1 MLHPASPVRDFDA
14 SAPRRRQRAIE
25 DLAGGLSRWR
35 LAWALAR
42 SDIMHR
48 YRGSV
53 LGPFWLTLST
63 AVMLVA
69 LGFLYGRLFRMDIA
83 TYLPWLSVSLIVW
96 NMIAQMITDATTS
109 LTGAQDVVRQMPL
122 PYSVHA
128 LRVVF
133 RNAVVAAH
141 NLPLIAVVFAVFG
154 VAPGWTMLL
163 ALPGMVLIA
172 VAAFAAAG
180 LLGMACA
187 RFRDIPPIVGSV
199 MQIAFFCSPVLW
211 PPTLLGEW
219 QWLAT
224 LNPFFAIMETVRAPL
239 VAAPS
244 ATLLLDWL
252 SALAWTGSLVVAAWV
267 FFVRF
272 RGRIAFW
279 V

>member
-1 MLHPASPVRDFDA
+1 MRHADSPVHDYDA
-14 SAPRRRQRAIE
+14 AHPRRRERAIE
-25 DLAGGLSRWR
+25 DLQGGLARWR

-42 SDIMHR
+42 GDITHR

-63 AVMLVA
+63 AVMLTA
-69 LGFLYGRLFRMDIA
+69 LGVLYAKLFKMDV
-83 TYLPWLSVSLIVW
+83 TSYLPWLAVSLIVW
-96 NMIAQMITDATTS
+96 ATISQVVTDATTS
-109 LTGAQDVVRQMPL
+109 LTGAEGVIRQMPL
-122 PYSVHA
+122 PYTVHA

-154 VAPGWTMLL
+154 VAPTWSIL
-163 ALPGMVLIA
+163 AAIPGFLLIA
-172 VAAFAAAG
+172 AAAFAASIF
-180 LLGMACA
+180 LGMICA

-199 MQIAFFCSPVLW
+199 MQIAFFVSPVIW
-211 PPTLLGEW
+211 KPEMVGHWEP
-219 QWLAT
+219 WLPI
-224 LNPFFAIMETVRAPL
+224 NPVFAIMETVRGPIMGTGAGPL
-239 VAAPS
+239 IWAM
-244 ATLLLDWL
+244 
-252 SALAWTGSLVVAAWV
+252 ALAWTGALVAGAWV

>member
-1 MLHPASPVRDFDA
+1 MRHADSPVHDYDA
-14 SAPRRRQRAIE
+14 AHPRRRERAIE
-25 DLAGGLSRWR
+25 DLQGGLARWR

-42 SDIMHR
+42 GDITHR

-63 AVMLVA
+63 AVMLTA
-69 LGFLYGRLFRMDIA
+69 LGVLYAKLFKMDV
-83 TYLPWLSVSLIVW
+83 TSYLPWLAVSLIVW
-96 NMIAQMITDATTS
+96 ATISQVVTDATTS
-109 LTGAQDVVRQMPL
+109 LTGAEGVIRQMPL
-122 PYSVHA
+122 PYTVHA

-154 VAPGWTMLL
+154 VAPTWSIL
-163 ALPGMVLIA
+163 AAIPGFLLIA
-172 VAAFAAAG
+172 VAAFAASIF
-180 LLGMACA
+180 LGMICA

-199 MQIAFFCSPVLW
+199 MQIAFFVSPVIW
-211 PPTLLGEW
+211 KPEMVGHWEP
-219 QWLAT
+219 WLPI
-224 LNPFFAIMETVRAPL
+224 NPVFAIMETVRGPIMGTGAGPL
-239 VAAPS
+239 IWAM
-244 ATLLLDWL
+244 
-252 SALAWTGSLVVAAWV
+252 ALAWTGALVAGAWV

>member
-1 MLHPASPVRDFDA
+1 MLHPASPVREFDA
-14 SAPRRRQRAIE
+14 AAPRRRERAIA
-25 DLAGGLSRWR
+25 DLAGGLARWR

-69 LGFLYGRLFRMDIA
+69 LGLLYGRLFRMDLA

-96 NMIAQMITDATTS
+96 NMIAQMISDATSCLTS
-109 LTGAQDVVRQMPL
+109 AQDVIRQIPL

-133 RNAVVAAH
+133 RNALVAAH
-141 NLPLIAVVFAVFG
+141 NLPLIAVVFAAFG

-163 ALPGMVLIA
+163 ALPGLALIA
-172 VAAFAAAG
+172 IGAFAAAG
-180 LLGMACA
+180 LLGMLCA
-187 RFRDIPPIVGSV
+187 RFRDIPPIVGAI
-199 MQIAFFCSPVLW
+199 MQIAFFCTPVLW
-211 PPTLLGEW
+211 PPSLLGEW
-219 QWLAT
+219 EWLAT
-224 LNPFFAIMETVRAPL
+224 INPFFAVMETVRAPL
-239 VAAPS
+239 LAPVG
-244 ATLLLDWL
+244 AHLLLEWL
-252 SALAWTGSLVVAAWV
+252 SALIWTGMLAVCAWA